1 MVLGE
6 QGFCSKCGN
15 AYLSNNHSIN
25 CLSSQTP
32 FTDDDLKRLK
42 EDIRLSTT
50 VIDSVDLQALLA
62 RLEAAEK
69 TCIDLGHIIVHC
81 NHKPEGWDRCEKSF
95 KAWRKTKGE
104 K

>member
-42 EDIRLSTT
+42 DSGPSPLSSRELKAK
-50 VIDSVDLQALLA
+50 DFWALLS

-69 TCIDLGHIIVHC
+69 ICDDLLKHGLTFRWHDAM
-81 NHKPEGWDRCEKSF
+81 E
-95 KAWRKTKGE
+95 AWRKAAGK
-104 K
+104 